1 VSIIVDPVQESS
13 FEKPDRSQLWY
24 RRLLANQQFLL
35 LLVTIAIFVFFAF
48 NRHVFASAGE
58 FGNNVT
64 NFCTLVL
71 LGVGETYVIATG
83 GIDLSVGSTVSLSG
97 VVGAIAMTYLAMHS
111 ELLVLSVGTVVCIGV
126 GILVGAVNSA
136 LIHYARLVPFV
147 ATLVTWGGG
156 AGMCLVL
163 TGGAP
168 IGQNSG
174 AIALTV
180 PKIWI
185 FSYPALIIIAITFV
199 AGLFLHLSR
208 FGRFTFAV
216 GSNAFAARAVGINVK
231 RQITSVYVLSGALA
245 GITGMFVYM
254 RLGSGAPTA
263 GTGQE
268 LIAIAAVVIGGARLT
283 GGSARLSGTVIAA
296 WMITIVSSGL
306 IFMNVSP
313 NYNQVAVALLIATAA
328 TAQAL
333 RKSAR
338 QTS

>member
-1 VSIIVDPVQESS
+1 M
-13 FEKPDRSQLWY
+13 
-24 RRLLANQQFLL
+24 
-35 LLVTIAIFVFFAF
+35 FFAF

-97 VVGAIAMTYLAMHS
+97 VVGAIAMEHLAMHS
-111 ELLVLSVGTVVCIGV
+111 ELLVLSVGTVVCIGI
-126 GILVGAVNSA
+126 GILVGVVNSA

-147 ATLVTWGGG
+147 ATLVTWGAG

-163 TGGAP
+163 TGGAL
-168 IGQNSG
+168 
-174 AIALTV
+174 ALTV

-231 RQITSVYVLSGALA
+231 RQVTSVYVLSGALA

-338 QTS
+338 QSS